1 MKYLLAASAAI
12 LFCLAMAAP
21 SDAQKK
27 DKDKAADNLPPRA
40 DEVPKYMKMLTGSSA
55 KDRALAAKKI
65 GLRGVVN
72 FDDVKDA
79 ISPLMKALEKDGDA
93 DVRKES
99 ARALGNIKP
108 DAKDTVPLL
117 TKTVETDK
125 VMDVKLAATVALGQY
140 AEEAKEALPTL
151 RKFAG
156 EFTDKKSPQLQTVQQ
171 SIKLISGAKGK
182 K

>member
-1 MKYLLAASAAI
+1 MKRLLPASAAV

-27 DKDKAADNLPPRA
+27 KDKETTDLPPRA
-40 DEVPKYMKMLTGSSA
+40 DEIPKYLKMLIGTSA
-55 KDRALAAKKI
+55 KDRAVAAHKI

-72 FDDVKDA
+72 YDDVKDA
-79 ISPLMKALEKDGDA
+79 IDPLMKALEKDADA

-108 DAKDTVPLL
+108 EAKDTVPLL
-117 TKTVETDK
+117 TKTVEVDK
-125 VMDVKLAATVALGQY
+125 VIDVRLAATVALGQY
-140 AEEAKEALPTL
+140 AGEAKEALPTL
-151 RKFAG
+151 RNFAG
-156 EFTDKKSPQLQTVQQ
+156 EFKDKKAPQIQTIQQ
-171 SIKLISGAKGK
+171 SIKLITGFKGK

>member
-1 MKYLLAASAAI
+1 MKRLLPASAAV

-27 DKDKAADNLPPRA
+27 KDKETTDLPPRA
-40 DEVPKYMKMLTGSSA
+40 DEIPKYLKMLIGTSA
-55 KDRALAAKKI
+55 KDRAVAAHKI

-72 FDDVKDA
+72 YDDVKDA
-79 ISPLMKALEKDGDA
+79 IDPLMKALEKDADA

-108 DAKDTVPLL
+108 
-117 TKTVETDK
+117 
-125 VMDVKLAATVALGQY
+125 
-140 AEEAKEALPTL
+140 EAKEALPTL
-151 RKFAG
+151 RNFAG
-156 EFTDKKSPQLQTVQQ
+156 EFKDKKAPQLQTIQQ
-171 SIKLISGAKGK
+171 SIKLITGFKGK